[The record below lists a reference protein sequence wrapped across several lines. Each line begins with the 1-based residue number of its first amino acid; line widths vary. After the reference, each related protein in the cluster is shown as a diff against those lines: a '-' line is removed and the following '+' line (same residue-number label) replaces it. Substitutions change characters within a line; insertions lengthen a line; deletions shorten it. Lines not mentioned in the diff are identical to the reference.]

1 MDTILLHIQQ
11 INAELKRAL
20 KNDFLLHMT
29 FFLLQRTKEDIL

>member
-20 KNDFLLHMT
+20 DDFWLNMT
-29 FFLLQRTKEDIL
+29 FFLLQSTKQEIL